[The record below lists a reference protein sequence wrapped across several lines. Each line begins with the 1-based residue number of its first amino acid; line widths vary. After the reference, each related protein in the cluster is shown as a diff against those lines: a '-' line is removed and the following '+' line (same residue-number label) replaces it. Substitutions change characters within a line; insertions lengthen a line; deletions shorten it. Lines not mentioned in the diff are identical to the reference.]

1 MKKLYFVGILML
13 TIFFIGSSQK
23 AIAQFDFVIEVCADS
38 QAVVDLVDTV
48 FLAGVN
54 PQSIANITFYGD
66 PLSVG
71 YFKGGY
77 FLGFKRPQGIIMTNG
92 KSEFADNT
100 NVCNSA
106 QNASYNNNGVEND
119 SDLEDI
125 SNTSAHDGCIIE
137 FDFKP
142 TADTVRFN
150 YVFASEEYHDYVG
163 GSVND
168 MFGFFLSGP
177 GISGPYLNDADNI
190 ALIPGTST
198 AVSINT
204 VNFGSGGVTCTGK
217 PTGCKNCEWFKD
229 NSQNS
234 DPAFTKFVYDALT
247 KSIAAKSGMQQCEWY
262 HIKLAI
268 GDGGDA
274 IYDSGVLLEGGS
286 FNAGNISAVTEYSH
300 PTVDS
305 LLYESCNNHEAVLY
319 FEIEE
324 PMGFPYIIPFKIEG
338 TAERNVDYVL
348 ITTQPGDTIM
358 IEPGETY
365 DSVIIRPYYNADI
378 EVREDVQVIFNSV
391 MCSMF
396 AIPDTAFVFIED
408 LPEMSD
414 TSLNFPVYCEDT
426 VLLSFESVLGGVR
439 PYSYNW
445 YNESPPL
452 FTPEIEYIPSGYDYY
467 IVPVVINDTC
477 GQQVSDTAFVIVPE
491 LVANA
496 GLDQSLCNDPDAQLD
511 GSSPGAQSFWWSA
524 TPLDGSLTGQET
536 IPNPVVSPTVTT
548 MYEMEVTDN
557 CTHLDTDTAY
567 VFLGE
572 AVAVASPDTAMC
584 FSDSV
589 SLSCN
594 LEESYLWTAVPADP
608 GLVGQQ
614 DQQTIRVAPA
624 TTTTYTIEVTNDC
637 GYSADDDVE
646 VTVFALP
653 AADAGPNDEVCFNQS
668 YNLQASGGT
677 SYFWTS
683 NPVDPSLVG
692 QETLENPIVTP
703 DTQTDYIY
711 TVTVT
716 NANSCTEVD
725 SMVLQVSPVPD
736 LSLSADNETIC
747 YGDPVTISIIGNA
760 DYSWTADPADASLA
774 GQESNQV
781 ITVTPLETTTYTL
794 VGVVSGFS
802 CPATETQT
810 IVVTPELFSTFAM
823 QDSEVCQGAP
833 FEVNYTGNASPSADY
848 VWDFGGATI
857 NSGSGPGPWDI
868 AWDTEGNKTITLTVT
883 ESNCPSNETANTLTV
898 LQSPITA
905 FDANPTEACVPFDV
919 DFTNNTTNQSSQVT
933 YLWDFG
939 NGETSTVESP
949 TYSYTEH
956 GAYNVSLTVTN
967 DQKCSDIA
975 TVANLIKANETPT
988 AQFVADPPEAI
999 LENATIDFSNNSV
1012 SSESLVYNWNFDD
1025 GSNSSDKDPIHTY
1038 TATGVYLVNLLATS
1052 PNGCES
1058 ETTNEVIIHPDFAV
1072 YAPSAFTPNGD
1083 GMNDVFEVK
1092 GVGIKTYNLQV
1103 YSRWGELMY
1112 ESNSLEDEWNGDYK
1126 GTLAPSGTY
1135 AYTISYTSMLDADF
1149 KLQGTVTVMY

>member
-1 MKKLYFVGILML
+1 MKKLYFISILLL
-13 TIFFIGSSQK
+13 TVLLIGTSQK
-23 AIAQFDFVIEVCADS
+23 ANAQFDFVVTPCADS

-66 PLSVG
+66 PQSVG

-92 KSEFADNT
+92 KSDDADKSNI
-100 NVCNSA
+100 CNSD
-106 QNASYNNNGVEND
+106 QNASTNNGGVEND
-119 SDLEDI
+119 QDLEDI

-163 GSVND
+163 GTVND

-177 GISGPYLNDADNI
+177 GITGPYLNDADNI

-229 NSQNS
+229 NSQSS

-247 KSIAAKSGMQQCEWY
+247 KSIAAKAGMQQCEWY

-324 PMGFPYIIPFKIEG
+324 PMGFPYIIPFKLEG
-338 TAERNVDYVL
+338 TAVRDVDYVL

-365 DSVIIRPYYNADI
+365 DSVIIRPYYNAEI
-378 EVREDVQVIFNSV
+378 ESREDVQVIFNSV
-391 MCSMF
+391 MCSIF
-396 AIPDTAFVFIED
+396 AEPDTAFVFIED
-408 LPEMSD
+408 LPEMGD

-426 VLLSFESVLGGVR
+426 ALLSFESVLGGVS
-439 PYSYNW
+439 PYTYNW
-445 YNESPPL
+445 YSFSPSKH
-452 FTPEIEYIPSGYDYY
+452 TPEVEYIPSGLDYQFF
-467 IVPVVINDTC
+467 PVLIHDTC
-477 GQQVSDTAFVIVPE
+477 GQQVSDTAYVIVPD
-491 LVANA
+491 LVADA
-496 GLDQSLCNDPDAQLD
+496 GPDQSLCTDPDVTLQ
-511 GSSPGAQSFWWSA
+511 GSSPGAQSFLWAA
-524 TPLDGSLTGQET
+524 TPADATLVDPTSPTPT
-536 IPNPVVSPTVTT
+536 VSPLVTT
-548 MYEMEVTDN
+548 MYEMAVTDN
-557 CTHLDTDTAY
+557 CTHDDADTAY
-567 VFLGE
+567 VFLDE
-572 AVAVASPDTAMC
+572 AVADAGSDQNMC

-589 SLSCN
+589 TLSCN
-594 LEESYLWTAVPADP
+594 VGETYLWTATPADGSLAGQE
-608 GLVGQQ
+608 GL
-614 DQQTIRVAPA
+614 QTIKISPTA
-624 TTTTYTIEVTNDC
+624 TTVYKVKVTNDC
-637 GYSADDDVE
+637 GYSAEDDVE
-646 VTVFALP
+646 VDVFALP

-668 YNLQASGGT
+668 YDLEASGGT
-677 SYFWTS
+677 SYLWTS
-683 NPVDPSLVG
+683 TPNDPSLAG
-692 QETLENPIVTP
+692 QETLANPTVTP
-703 DTQTDYIY
+703 DTQTDYTY
-711 TVTVT
+711 LVTVT
-716 NANSCTEVD
+716 NANNCVQKD
-725 SMVLQVSPVPD
+725 SMVLQVNPVPV
-736 LSLSADNETIC
+736 LSISADNETIC
-747 YGDPVTISIIGNA
+747 YGNPVTITVIGDA
-760 DYSWTADPADASLA
+760 QYTWTADPPDASLA
-774 GQESNQV
+774 GQEHNQV
-781 ITVTPLETTTYTL
+781 ITVTPDTTTIYTQD
-794 VGVVSGFS
+794 GVVAGFA
-802 CPATETQT
+802 CHAIVTQT
-810 IVVTPELFSTFAM
+810 IIVTPEILSTFAM
-823 QDSEVCQGAP
+823 QDNEVCQNSP
-833 FEVNYTGNASPSADY
+833 FEINYTGNATASAIY
-848 VWDFGGATI
+848 SWDFDNAII

-868 AWDTEGNKTITLTVT
+868 AWDTEGNKTIKLIVT
-883 ESNCPSNETANTLTV
+883 ESGCPSTETTDELIV
-898 LQSPITA
+898 LKSPITA
-905 FDANPTEACVPFDV
+905 FDANPTEDCVPFDV
-919 DFTNNTTNQSSQVT
+919 DFTNNTTNQSSEVT
-933 YLWDFG
+933 YAWDFG
-939 NGETSTVESP
+939 NGETSTEESP
-949 TYSYTEH
+949 TYSFTDP
-956 GAYNVSLTVTN
+956 GTYNVSLSVTN
-967 DQKCSDIA
+967 NQKCADIA
-975 TVANLIKANETPT
+975 TMANLIKANETPT

-999 LENATIDFSNNSV
+999 LENATIDFADNSV
-1012 SSESLVYNWNFDD
+1012 SSESLVYNWDFDD
-1025 GSNSSDKDPIHTY
+1025 GNSSADKDPSHTY
-1038 TATGVYLVNLLATS
+1038 TATGVYLVNLLVIS

-1058 ETTNEVIIHPDFAV
+1058 ETTSEVIIHPDFAV
-1072 YAPSAFTPNGD
+1072 YAPSAFTPNAD
-1083 GMNDVFEVK
+1083 GTNDVFEVK

-1112 ESNSLEDEWNGDYK
+1112 ESNSLEDEWNGEYN